1 MCKTCLS
8 YIITKFMFSNVHGGI
23 TLNPEDSET
32 FFEKKEKRSI
42 NEEIARE
49 PQNRSVSIG

>member
-49 PQNRSVSIG
+49 SQKRSVSIG